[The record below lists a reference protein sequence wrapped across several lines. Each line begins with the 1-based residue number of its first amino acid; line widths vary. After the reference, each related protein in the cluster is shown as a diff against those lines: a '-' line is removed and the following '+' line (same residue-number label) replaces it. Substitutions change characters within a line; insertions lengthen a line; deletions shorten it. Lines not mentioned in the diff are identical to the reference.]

1 MKPLQLVMSAF
12 GPYAGLQALDF
23 TELGDRS
30 FFLIHGHTGAGKT
43 TILDAMCFALYGDTS
58 GALRDGKQMRSD
70 HADPEV
76 VTDVIFDFAIGP
88 DVYRIKRHPEQ
99 ERPKKHGAGTTI
111 MRADATLWKRTGLA
125 ADDAREG
132 TVLAS
137 GGTKVNAAVEN
148 LLGFKSGQFR
158 QVVMLPQGEF
168 RKLLV
173 ADSKERQVILET
185 LFHIELYRLVEER
198 LKNAALELKKKV
210 GNVQEQRKW
219 VLQEAGVEDPE
230 ALNQRLQ
237 NHGLELATVEEKVVN
252 SRLVVKK
259 AQEQLTAGQKARELL
274 DEQNQALAAV
284 AALEEKAQNVEAAR
298 QEMSNA
304 RLAAGLVDAES
315 VWQARR
321 IEAVAAEKNLAA
333 RQIVLQEARHAR
345 EKAMQ
350 NWSMAKGREPEW
362 EGAVREV
369 NRLDE
374 LSGKVES
381 LTRARIDVEAAW
393 RRAKAL
399 EATSTQAKASL
410 CARQSAIEEKAK
422 LREDAANQAAQAGAL
437 EAACREAEQISG
449 KRQSLETWR
458 QRMNSI
464 HQTFA
469 VAEETCR
476 QVEENYARA
485 KEELSI
491 LQQAWHSGQAAL
503 LAGGLTAGRPC
514 PVCGSLKHP
523 APAGSAGHVPSE
535 EEVKARQ
542 QQLSK
547 LESYR
552 DKVINKA
559 NLVATEKATVG
570 SKVEDLV
577 NELGERANAEPAA
590 LVAAAGKVK
599 HMWNRAVQA
608 EATAA
613 ALGRELEVLKA
624 KEKTDREQLELLEKE
639 LQEASAALKSA
650 KAVMQERES
659 TVPGELRDPDA
670 LNKVRQAAL
679 NKRDRLMAVLE
690 QARKEAEV
698 AGQELVKA
706 ETAAAEAQSVWQ
718 AAQTRA
724 AEAAELFRTRLKTA
738 GFSATT
744 EYVQAKRTPEQMQ
757 RLEKFIKEYDTS
769 LGAARDRRDRAV
781 RRTAGIVEPDLDKL
795 AGILLEAEKNRD
807 NLLQQNIQLRSQI
820 KQEDKWLKTMACLK
834 AEIKSLEQQ
843 YAIWGHLSEVANGK
857 NKYGL
862 TFQRFVLG
870 ALLDDI
876 TVAATE
882 RLKLMSSGRYQLQR
896 TLERSRSNAAGGLE
910 LEVFDT
916 YTGVARGVATLS
928 GGETFLA
935 SLSLALGLADVVQ
948 SYAGGI
954 HLDTIFVDEGFGT
967 LDPESLDLAMRALMD
982 LQKGGR
988 LVGIISH
995 VPELKEIIDARLEIQ
1010 STKKGSTACF
1020 KVY

>member
-30 FFLIHGHTGAGKT
+30 FFLIHGPTGAGKT

-76 VTDVIFDFAIGP
+76 LTGVTFDFAIGSE
-88 DVYRIKRHPEQ
+88 VYRVKRRPEQ
-99 ERPKKHGAGTTI
+99 LRPKKHGMGTTL
-111 MRADATLWKRTGLA
+111 MRADATLWRRAGLA
-125 ADDAREG
+125 AHDAREG

-219 VLQEAGVEDPE
+219 VLLEAGVKDLEE
-230 ALNQRLQ
+230 LNLRLQ
-237 NHGLELATVEEKVVN
+237 DHGLELAAMEEKVVN
-252 SRLVVKK
+252 SRLAVKK

-284 AALEEKAQNVEAAR
+284 AALEEKTQNVEEAR
-298 QEMSNA
+298 QELSSA

-321 IEAVAAEKNLAA
+321 SEAVAAEQNLAA
-333 RQIVLQEARHAR
+333 RQAVLLETRQAR
-345 EKAMQ
+345 EKAVQ
-350 NWSMAKGREPEW
+350 SWSMAKDRELER
-362 EGAVREV
+362 EAAVREV

-374 LSGKVES
+374 LSSKVKS
-381 LTRARIDVEAAW
+381 LALARNDVKEAW
-393 RRAKAL
+393 QRAKAL
-399 EATSTQAKASL
+399 EATCTEAKAVL
-410 CARQSAIEEKAK
+410 TAKQSALEEKAK
-422 LREDAANQAAQAGAL
+422 LRDDVAGQAAQAGAL

-458 QRMNSI
+458 ERLYLI
-464 HQTFA
+464 RRTFA
-469 VAEETCR
+469 VAEQTCR
-476 QVEENYARA
+476 QVEENYTGA
-485 KEELSI
+485 KGELSL

-514 PVCGSLKHP
+514 PVCGSLEHP
-523 APAGSAGHVPSE
+523 APAGNAGHVPSE
-535 EEVKARQ
+535 EEVKAKQ

-559 NLVATEKATVG
+559 NLVATEKATVE
-570 SKVEDLV
+570 SKVVDLE
-577 NELGERANAEPAA
+577 NELGERADAEPAA
-590 LVAAAGKVK
+590 LVAAAEKTK
-599 HMWNRAVQA
+599 QMWDQARQA

-624 KEKTDREQLELLEKE
+624 GEKTAREQLEVLEKE
-639 LQEASAALKSA
+639 LQEAGAALKFA
-650 KAVMQERES
+650 QAVMQEREYA
-659 TVPGELRDPDA
+659 VPGEVRDPEA
-670 LNKVRQAAL
+670 LRTARQAAL
-679 NKRDRLMAVLE
+679 NKRDRLVAVLE
-690 QARKEAEV
+690 QARQKAEA

-706 ETAAAEAQSVWQ
+706 ETAAAEAQNSWQ
-718 AAQTRA
+718 AARIRA
-724 AEAAELFRTRLKTA
+724 AEAAELFRARLKTA
-738 GFSATT
+738 GFSAST
-744 EYVQAKRTPEQMQ
+744 EYIQAKRTPEQIQ
-757 RLEKFIKEYDTS
+757 RLEKFINEYDTK

-781 RRTAGIVEPDLDKL
+781 QRAAGLVEPDLAKL
-795 AGILLEAEKNRD
+795 AGILLKAEKNRD
-807 NLLQQNIQLRSQI
+807 NLLQQDTQLRSVI
-820 KQEDKWLKTMACLK
+820 KQEQNWLQTMAGLT
-834 AEIKSLEQQ
+834 AEINSLEQQ
-843 YAIWGHLSEVANGK
+843 YALWGHLAEVANGK

-870 ALLDDI
+870 ALLDDV

-896 TLERSRSNAAGGLE
+896 TLERARSNAAGGLD

-995 VPELKEIIDARLEIQ
+995 VPELKEIIEARLEVQ
-1010 STKKGSTACF
+1010 STKQGSTARF
-1020 KVY
+1020 TMF